1 MFGMRQRVQ
10 FLILSVLILIVE
22 IGYAQYK
29 KPDWEE
35 RDTWMNVPK
44 IFELAEI
51 GQGSVVA
58 DVGCHEGYLTMH
70 LAQKVG
76 ESGKVY
82 AVDVREDRLDKL
94 DEYIKDRRL
103 QNIKTIVGDYDNP
116 KLPNETLDVVV
127 IMDTYHEM
135 DDYMKILDHIKKSL
149 KPGGRIVIIEKFK
162 EHMLNTSRVEQSE
175 EHTLSLKY
183 VKKELQKAGF
193 LISKEI
199 KDFGKWKN
207 ESDKTIWVL
216 VGVQNN

>member
-35 RDTWMNVPK
+35 RDTWMDVSK

-51 GQGSVVA
+51 EQGSTVA

-94 DEYIKDRRL
+94 DEYIKNRKL

-127 IMDTYHEM
+127 VMDTYHEM
-135 DDYMKILDHIKKSL
+135 DDYMKILGHIKKSL

-162 EHMLNTSRVEQSE
+162 EHMLNTSRTEQTE

-216 VGVQNN
+216 VAIQNN

>member
-1 MFGMRQRVQ
+1 MRQRVQ
-10 FLILSVLILIVE
+10 FLVVSVLILIVE

-29 KPDWEE
+29 KTDWEE
-35 RDTWMNVPK
+35 RDEWMNVPE
-44 IFELAEI
+44 IFELAKIEK
-51 GQGSVVA
+51 GSAVA
-58 DVGCHEGYLTMH
+58 DVGCHEGYFTMH

-162 EHMLNTSRVEQSE
+162 EHMLNTSRAEQTE